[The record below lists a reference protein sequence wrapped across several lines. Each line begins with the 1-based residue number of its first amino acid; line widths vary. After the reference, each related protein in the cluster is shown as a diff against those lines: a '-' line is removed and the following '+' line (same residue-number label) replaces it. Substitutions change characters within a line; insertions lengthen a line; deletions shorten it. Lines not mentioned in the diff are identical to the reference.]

1 MSNFTKNSE
10 SLIARRGLYRVW
22 VPLRDD
28 GKAPLVSIW
37 IDSTMAA
44 FEPQLQQTG
53 IGFHETNQAVMAD
66 EVEDPNCHPVKRT

>member
-1 MSNFTKNSE
+1 MSNFTKNPE

-22 VPLRDD
+22 VALHDD

-53 IGFHETNQAVMAD
+53 IGVHETNQAVTAD
-66 EVEDPNCHPVKRT
+66 EVEDPNCLPVKRT